1 MPPLPDAEPLT
12 PYRNTLSWLLRLR
25 WTAVAG
31 QAVVI
36 FVVSWVLRISLPLHA
51 LVAIL
56 LTTMMSNGLLYDVS
70 LRTRRGRQWLIA
82 AVLSFDVVALTAMLY
97 LTGGI
102 HNPFTSFY
110 FVHIA
115 LGAMVLPTSYLWAL
129 ATLCGAGFGFLC
141 FFHLPLDTFFVQ
153 PGLPIT
159 GRLAFALHT
168 KGMIVATL
176 LTIAWIAYFAAR
188 MQKILKAREQ
198 ELAEMQLHAAR
209 NEQFASLATLAAG
222 VAHELGSPLGTI
234 AVASREL
241 ERTLEQGDAACATR
255 NGLLEDAQLIRTE
268 VNRCRA
274 ILERLSAR
282 STGGIGDPVELMTPR
297 QLAEEV
303 LQSVGPACAARLRIH
318 AALGDEPLLLP
329 REAVIQALG
338 VLIQN
343 ACDAD
348 TSGHPVTLEI
358 AECEGQLC
366 FAVRD
371 IGPGLTPAAQRRASE
386 PFFTTKAPGQ
396 GMGLGLF
403 LVRTLASRLGGK
415 LTLALHPGGGTLATL
430 ALPLPTAA
438 ETAEATPAATL
449 S

>member
-1 MPPLPDAEPLT
+1 MPPLPDVEPLT

-25 WTAVAG
+25 WTAVGG
-31 QAVVI
+31 QAIVI
-36 FVVSWVLRISLPLHA
+36 FVVSWVLKIALPLHA
-51 LVAIL
+51 LIAIL

-82 AVLSFDVVALTAMLY
+82 AVLSFDIVALTTMLY

-115 LGAMVLPTSYLWAL
+115 LGAMILPTSYLWAL

-141 FFHLPLDTFFVQ
+141 FFHLPLENFFIQ
-153 PGLPIT
+153 PGVAIT

-188 MQKILKAREQ
+188 MQKILKAREH
-198 ELAEMQLHAAR
+198 ELAEMQLQAAR
-209 NEQFASLATLAAG
+209 SEQFASLATLAAG

-241 ERTLEQGDAACATR
+241 ERTLELGNPACETR

-282 STGGIGDPVELMTPR
+282 STGGIGDPVERMTPQ
-297 QLAEEV
+297 QLADEV
-303 LQSVGPACAARLRIH
+303 RSSVGPACAARLRIH
-318 AALGDEPLLLP
+318 SALGGEVLLP

-358 AECEGQLC
+358 TEREEQL
-366 FAVRD
+366 FFEVRD

-430 ALPLPTAA
+430 VLPLPAAA
-438 ETAEATPAATL
+438 EIAA